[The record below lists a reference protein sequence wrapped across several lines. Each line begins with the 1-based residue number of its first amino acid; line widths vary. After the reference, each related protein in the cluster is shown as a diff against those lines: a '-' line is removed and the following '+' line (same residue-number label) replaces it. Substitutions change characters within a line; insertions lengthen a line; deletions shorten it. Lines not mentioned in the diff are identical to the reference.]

1 MSFYTPSLEWA
12 KTNLRSCLGFRS
24 DDPVPL
30 ACVRMCPMLV
40 MPVCGYNGKE
50 YRIFG
55 NSCLF
60 GIENCLL
67 QGGKVNIFFHG
78 IEMYVKTKLFS
89 VGEYENV
96 PMEECTLSESIEPQS
111 DCSQI
116 VCDIV
121 YDPVCGFDGHDH
133 KIFGNK
139 CMMGVYSCQRSESK

>member
-1 MSFYTPSLEWA
+1 MKYQVLLLATLVAVTLSCETPCTRELTPVCGSDGVNFQVFNNECLMENENCKGTSKWA

-67 QGGKVNIFFHG
+67 QG
-78 IEMYVKTKLFS
+78 

-96 PMEECTLSESIEPQS
+96 PMEKCTLSE
-111 DCSQI
+111 I
-116 VCDIV
+116 VRDR
-121 YDPVCGFDGHDH
+121 
-133 KIFGNK
+133 KIG
-139 CMMGVYSCQRSESK
+139 G